1 MKKFSILMLSFLAI
15 AATIS
20 CSEDDEEL
28 FIDQPTTQLSFKSTP
43 ATSYILT
50 FETKDNLAERL
61 VWTTVDFSTPISV
74 SYEVQASNDATNF
87 DNAITVTTTNEDN
100 VSLSVERLNEVA
112 AEVGLTPFT
121 EGVVAMRVVATT
133 ADASMDPMIS
143 DVLALAVT
151 SYTTESPRLWV
162 PGNYAAASGYG
173 ADWAP
178 GDAATPYLEAVEFGS
193 TEYEGF
199 INMDV
204 ATPNFKFTL
213 EQDWD
218 EAFGDS
224 GTPGE
229 LSLSGGDLSVPG
241 AGFYYITVNTDPD
254 GNGDFSDAT
263 WTATPTSWAMI
274 GTATPND
281 WNDPDTDMSYN
292 ATTQKWEV
300 TVTLSQDQFK
310 FRANDDWGSPTNNF
324 GQSSDNPDLLG
335 FNGSDL
341 TFDQAPGM
349 YKVELDLSTPRAYSY
364 TATSI

>member
-1 MKKFSILMLSFLAI
+1 MLSFLAI
-15 AATIS
+15 ASVIS
-20 CSEDDEEL
+20 CDDDTEEL
-28 FIDQPTTQLSFKSTP
+28 FTTQVKEGFALTSVPNASYLLS
-43 ATSYILT
+43 

-61 VWTTVDFSTPISV
+61 TWSPLELTTPVAVT
-74 SYEVQASNDATNF
+74 YEVQASANPADF
-87 DNAITVTTTNEDN
+87 ENAAVVTSTSELSTALTVEDLN
-100 VSLSVERLNEVA
+100 NLAGSL
-112 AEVGLTPFT
+112 GLTPFQA
-121 EGVVAMRVVATT
+121 GSIAMRVKASL
-133 ADASMDPMIS
+133 ADPAVESEFTEVI
-143 DVLALAVT
+143 VLNVT
-151 SYTTESPRLWV
+151 PYTTESPRLWV

-199 INMDV
+199 VNMDV
-204 ATPNFKFTL
+204 ASPMFKITL

-254 GNGDFSDAT
+254 GDGDFSDAT

-281 WNDPDTDMSYN
+281 WNDPDTDMTYN

-300 TVTLSQDQFK
+300 TLMLSQDQFK
-310 FRANDDWGSPTNNF
+310 FRANDDWGTPTNNF

-335 FNGSDL
+335 FNGGDL

-349 YKVELDLSTPRAYSY
+349 YKVELDLSTPRAYSF